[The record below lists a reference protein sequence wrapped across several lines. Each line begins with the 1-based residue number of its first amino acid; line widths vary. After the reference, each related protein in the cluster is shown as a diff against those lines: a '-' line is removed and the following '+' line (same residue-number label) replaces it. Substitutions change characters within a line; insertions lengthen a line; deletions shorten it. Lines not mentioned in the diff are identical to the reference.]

1 MKAAL
6 VVVIAALALCA
17 CADYGYVYS
26 YDPYLGP
33 RGHYVGPFE
42 HPAAGPAL
50 ACARIVYS
58 GPYYG
63 GYRGPY
69 DSGPY
74 CAAVEQIGRSP
85 PEAETALVR

>member
-1 MKAAL
+1 MKEAL
-6 VVVIAALALCA
+6 VVAVAALALSA

-42 HPAAGPAL
+42 HPPVRAAL
-50 ACARIVYS
+50 ACARVVYG

-69 DSGPY
+69 YSGPY
-74 CAAVEQIGRSP
+74 CADGERIGQAP
-85 PEAETALVR
+85 PDAEAPLAR

>member
-1 MKAAL
+1 MKEAL
-6 VVVIAALALCA
+6 IVVIAALGLCA

-33 RGHYVGPFE
+33 RGHYAGAFE
-42 HPAAGPAL
+42 RPPARPAL
-50 ACARIVYS
+50 ACVRVAYS

-69 DSGPY
+69 YSGPY
-74 CAAVEQIGRSP
+74 CADGERIVSAAD
-85 PEAETALVR
+85 AETPLVR